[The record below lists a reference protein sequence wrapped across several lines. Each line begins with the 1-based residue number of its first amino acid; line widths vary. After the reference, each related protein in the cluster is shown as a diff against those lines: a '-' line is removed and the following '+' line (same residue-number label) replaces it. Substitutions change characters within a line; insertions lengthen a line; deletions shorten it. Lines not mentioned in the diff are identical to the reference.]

1 MNALPFSLKEF
12 ENRLAN
18 IKQQMLVRGLDALI
32 LTRPQNIYYVS
43 GYRAA
48 LIASWTSQIH
58 PLVVP
63 AKGEPR
69 IMTRALERETVKTQ
83 WTKDP
88 WLYMDHDDP
97 FKVLHDIIQENRATA
112 GKIGVE
118 EGFMTVRQLKKI
130 MQYCSEADFVDA
142 TGLVESV
149 RTSPSRA
156 ESECVRKAAKIA
168 DVGFQTAI
176 EHCREGAHPYE
187 IVAEIHNAMYKAGQ
201 TDFEASFVAVWSGP
215 RGGMMHDTTT
225 TGKISKG
232 DMVTIEIHGNWNL
245 YKAGAQGSIYVG
257 DNPPASIVDTYE
269 MISGMCREA
278 RDAIKPDVRAG
289 DIFDAA
295 NRIYK
300 STRGA
305 DYYRR
310 VGGSI
315 GLTLF
320 DVDLGKEK
328 QDQLKPGL
336 SLLVQPLVDDPALIT
351 CACTVMVTEKGWEEL
366 TKPLLQLYKV

>member
-1 MNALPFSLKEF
+1 MQEF
-12 ENRLAN
+12 ENRLSS
-18 IKQQMLVRGLDALI
+18 IRQQMLIRGLDALI

-58 PLVVP
+58 PLLVP
-63 AKGEPR
+63 AEGEPR

-97 FKVLHDIIQENRATA
+97 FKVLHDIIQQNRATA
-112 GKIGVE
+112 GKIGIE
-118 EGFMTVRQLKKI
+118 EGFITVRQLKKI
-130 MQYCSEADFVDA
+130 KQYCPKADFVDA

-149 RTSPSRA
+149 RTSPSSA
-156 ESECVRKAAKIA
+156 EAECVRKAAKIT

-176 EHCREGAHPYE
+176 EHCGDGVFPYE
-187 IVAEIHNAMYKAGQ
+187 IVAEVHNAMYKAGQ

-215 RGGMMHDTTT
+215 TGGMMHDTTT
-225 TGKISKG
+225 TEKISKG
-232 DMVTIEIHGNWNL
+232 DMVTIEIHGNYNL
-245 YKAGAQGSIYVG
+245 YKAGAQGSVYVG
-257 DNPPASIVDTYE
+257 DNPPARIMDAYE
-269 MISGMCREA
+269 LVSGMYREA
-278 RDAIKPDVRAG
+278 RDAIKPGVRAG
-289 DIFDAA
+289 EIFDAA
-295 NRIYK
+295 DRIYN
-300 STRGA
+300 SRRGA
-305 DYYRR
+305 HYFRR

-336 SLLVQPLVDDPALIT
+336 ALLVQPLVDDPALIT
-351 CACTVMVTEKGWEEL
+351 CACTIMVTEKGREEL